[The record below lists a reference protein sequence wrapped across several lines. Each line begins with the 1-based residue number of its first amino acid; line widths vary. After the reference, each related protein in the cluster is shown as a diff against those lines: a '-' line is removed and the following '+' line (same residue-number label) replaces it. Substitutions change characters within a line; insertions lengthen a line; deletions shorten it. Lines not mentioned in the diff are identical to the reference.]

1 MFLKMPQNSQENTC
15 VGVSFLMTLQGSL
28 QLYFLKRK
36 IGSYLWILQ
45 HSYEQFFIEL
55 HHGCFSEISNLPLA
69 WHKWHV
75 RSREL
80 ELVPPRAAVK
90 IFPKVQAFLLSE
102 AFFLLSQFFFLIFEV
117 CNFVD
122 SSPLCID
129 EKILPSI

>member
-36 IGSYLWILQ
+36 IGGYLWILQ
-45 HSYEQFFIEL
+45 HSYEQFFYRTPPRVFFWNFKFTS
-55 HHGCFSEISNLPLA
+55 GMA
-69 WHKWHV
+69 QRHV

-102 AFFLLSQFFFLIFEV
+102 AFFYYLSFFFLIFEV